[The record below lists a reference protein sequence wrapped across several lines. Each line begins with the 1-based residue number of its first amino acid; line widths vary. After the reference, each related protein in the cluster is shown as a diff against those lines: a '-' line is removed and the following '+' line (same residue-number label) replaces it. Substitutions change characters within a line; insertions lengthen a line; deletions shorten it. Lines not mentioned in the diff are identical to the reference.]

1 MKTIQ
6 TQLNTIT
13 ENTDTNGIRIAI
25 CDDEEIV
32 RNQLK
37 ELILRQKN
45 DCHIQIFAT
54 GQEFLDAKE
63 QFDLIFMDIQM
74 NGVNGIEA
82 ARIFRKENE
91 EAVLV
96 FVTGLKEYVFEAFDV
111 EAFHYLLKPI
121 DEDRFVFVF
130 QKALSK
136 ILKRKEPL
144 ANSLFVKTRK
154 RNFTINKEEI
164 IYIESRTKKV
174 AIHTVSEVIEVYG
187 AIGEFEESLGENFC
201 RCHRGYLVHLRHVTE
216 YENDVIYMDNGDQ
229 VYLSKRKYSDFVKS
243 YMRYLRN
250 GGTVGV

>member
-1 MKTIQ
+1 MIQ
-6 TQLNTIT
+6 TQLNTTI
-13 ENTDTNGIRIAI
+13 ENAGMNEIRIAV
-25 CDDEEIV
+25 CDDEEMV
-32 RNQLK
+32 GNQLK
-37 ELILRQKN
+37 ELILRQKRG
-45 DCHIQIFAT
+45 CYVQIFAS

-74 NGVNGIEA
+74 DGTNGIEA

-91 EAVLV
+91 EAVLI

-144 ANSLFVKTRK
+144 ANSLFIKTKK
-154 RNFTINKEEI
+154 RNLTLNKEDI
-164 IYIESRTKKV
+164 IYIESRSKKV
-174 AIHTVSEVIEVYG
+174 AIHTASEIVEVYG
-187 AIGEFEESLGENFC
+187 AIGEFEESLGESFC
-201 RCHRGYLVHLRHVTE
+201 RCHRGYLVHLGHITE

-250 GGTVGV
+250 GGMIGV